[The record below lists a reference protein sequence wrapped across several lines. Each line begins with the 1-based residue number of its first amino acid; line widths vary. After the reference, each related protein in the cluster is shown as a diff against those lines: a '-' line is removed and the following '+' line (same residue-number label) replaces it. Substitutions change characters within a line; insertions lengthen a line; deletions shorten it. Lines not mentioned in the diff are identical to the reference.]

1 MRRPLAVVGFSFG
14 GALLA
19 ASVIGVHLVIAAAV
33 ICVLFFLVSV
43 ATRPLRHHI
52 ALLAALLS
60 AAAAFCVFAAKET
73 MEVRPVQA
81 MDSQTVE
88 MRVWLEREM
97 GETSAGRSYLAEVR
111 AGALPAGTRL
121 LIWVKSEEGAP
132 GLYDLARGVL
142 TLTATDHFRAEGCY
156 LRAWLADGHAFTVE
170 QTSKRPWQAAVYGF
184 RDRLT
189 AVIDGVTDGDAGAL
203 IKGMCFGDR
212 TALSEEVTDAFRT
225 VGLSH
230 LLAISGFHMTVIVL
244 LTQVLLRALRIK
256 KRLAALLTLPVM
268 AGFVVLTGASRS
280 TVRAGIMCGILLL
293 GQCVRREADA
303 RNSLG
308 AAILLLTAAQPF
320 AVYDA
325 GLLLSAGSVLG
336 LLYLE
341 PLFPRLRGAKAE
353 QPFWRR
359 EGRRVIMALWNGI
372 RVTLTAVLPTLP
384 VLALTF
390 GSVPPL
396 SPLANLLA
404 DGAAS
409 AVTACGCLGALLG
422 LIPGLHLLS
431 TPLLAAGG
439 VLAHYLL
446 WLTETMAAWP
456 FASFVLDRPYL
467 LLWTCLLPVLLIAGW
482 RLLGRRGVSVS
493 AALAVIILAS
503 AALVH
508 ILGMR
513 GVTAATVIP
522 MSKGTAVLLER
533 DGRKALVLTSVERTA
548 ARDTARLLAQRGID
562 RLDFVLYTGEDGGLA
577 AAREVLSERTAVDSW
592 LSFAGEE
599 GSSRFPD
606 KASAVFWNDCRAE
619 RCGRWTRLFLGET
632 RLLLCPAGGDAAL
645 LPPDWRLTNALLFDG
660 GPPLH
665 ATALT
670 AQRGILACAADDVPA
685 LTKAM
690 PWGLYPIALTA
701 EEETVTLLTRGIGDI
716 QE

>member
-19 ASVIGVHLVIAAAV
+19 ASVIGIHLVAAAAI

-43 ATRPLRHHI
+43 AARPLRHHT

-73 MEVRPVQA
+73 MEVQPLQA
-81 MDSQTVE
+81 MDGETVE
-88 MRVWLEREM
+88 TQVWLEKEM
-97 GETSAGRSYLAEVR
+97 GATDAGRSYLAEVR

-121 LIWVKSEEGAP
+121 LLWVKAEEGAP
-132 GLYDLARGVL
+132 GLYDLAQGAL
-142 TLTATDHFRAEGCY
+142 TLTATDHFRAESCY
-156 LRAWLADGHAFTVE
+156 LRAWLSDGGAFTVE
-170 QTSKRPWQAAVYGF
+170 QTDERPWQAAVYGF

-212 TALSEEVTDAFRT
+212 TALSEEATDAFRT

-244 LTQVLLRALRIK
+244 LAHALLRALRIK

-280 TVRAGIMCGILLL
+280 TMRAGIMCGILLL
-293 GQCVRREADA
+293 GQCVKREADA

-308 AAILLLTAAQPF
+308 AAVLLITASQPF

-353 QPFWRR
+353 QPLWRR
-359 EGRRVIMALWNGI
+359 ESRRVTAALWNGI

-409 AVTACGCLGALLG
+409 AITACGCLGALLG

-431 TPLLAAGG
+431 TPLLAVGG
-439 VLAHYLL
+439 LLARYLL

-456 FASFVLDRPYL
+456 FAAFVLDRPYL
-467 LLWTCLLPVLLIAGW
+467 LLWTCALPVLLIAGW

-493 AALAVIILAS
+493 AAMGVIILAS

-508 ILGMR
+508 MFGMR

-522 MSKGTAVLLER
+522 VSSGTAVLLER
-533 DGRKALVLTSVERTA
+533 DGRQALVLTSLKGA
-548 ARDTARLLAQRGID
+548 AAKDTARLLAQRGID
-562 RLDFVLYTGEDGGLA
+562 RLAFVLYTGEEGGLA
-577 AAREVLSERTAVDSW
+577 AAKEALSERTAVDGW
-592 LSFAGEE
+592 LSFAEEE
-599 GSSRFPD
+599 GALHFSD

-619 RCGRWTRLFLGET
+619 RCGGWTRLLLGET
-632 RLLLCPAGGDAAL
+632 RLLLCPAGSDAAL

-670 AQRGILACAADDVPA
+670 AQRGVLACAADDIPA

-690 PWGLYPIALTA
+690 PWGLYPISLTA
-701 EEETVTLLTRGIGDI
+701 EDTVTLLTRGIGDI